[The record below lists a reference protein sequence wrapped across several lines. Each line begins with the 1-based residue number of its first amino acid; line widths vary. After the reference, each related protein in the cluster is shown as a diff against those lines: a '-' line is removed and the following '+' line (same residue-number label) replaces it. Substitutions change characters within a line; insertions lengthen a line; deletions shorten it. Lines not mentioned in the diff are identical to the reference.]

1 MEQRNWLINLRGRL
15 TQEKVAFL
23 SGISRG
29 SYSNIETGKRDP
41 SVSMAKKIA
50 KALGFNWQLF
60 FDQKCF
66 VSKQV
71 RSSKKSA

>member
-1 MEQRNWLINLRGRL
+1 MEQRNWLIDLRGRL
-15 TQEKVAFL
+15 TQEQVSFL

-50 KALGFNWQLF
+50 KTLGFNWQLF

-66 VSKQV
+66 VSKQM
-71 RSSKKSA
+71 RNSKKTA